1 MKHIFLEI
9 LKNKKYYDE
18 ENDET
23 IEIYNKCT
31 KIKVI
36 QKDRYY
42 FYNNDD
48 ITNVYIKKGEEYVK
62 TKKIVKVSD
71 LIVAL
76 GALLKGRIVRYD
88 GYDYK
93 TSNYGEELEIKK
105 FINDMYV
112 IDTFRTKNGKLCE
125 SEIINFNKNI
135 KTKYSFLDDKMISIT
150 KNYLYHNKRK
160 DMFKPRQVIHEK
172 TENGFKSK
180 HYFYMFEKKIDE
192 NQAKLIIKFLN
203 NETYDNFEELYF
215 YLDKKKLLKDVEKFY
230 NEINKNLD
238 NLNVIKT
245 IYKLEE
251 SNGNVQK

>member
-9 LKNKKYYDE
+9 LKNGKYYDE
-18 ENDET
+18 ENNET

-42 FYNNDD
+42 FYDG
-48 ITNVYIKKGEEYVK
+48 TVTSVYIKKDEKYVK

-71 LIVAL
+71 LVIAL
-76 GALLKGRIVRYD
+76 SSLLKGRTVRYN
-88 GYDYK
+88 GYDYGI
-93 TSNYGEELEIKK
+93 TGHGGELTIKK
-105 FINDMYV
+105 FINDAYV
-112 IDTFRTKNGKLCE
+112 IDTFKIASGKLCE
-125 SEIINFNKNI
+125 SEIIDFNKNV
-135 KTKYSFLDDKMISIT
+135 KTKYSFLDDNMVMVI

-160 DMFKPRQVIHEK
+160 NILKPCQVIYERI
-172 TENGFKSK
+172 ENGFKFK
-180 HYFYMFEKKIDE
+180 HFFFIFGKKINE
-192 NQAKLIIKFLN
+192 TEAKLVIKFLN
-203 NETYDNFEELYF
+203 TETYDNFEELYF

-251 SNGNVQK
+251 SNGNI

>member
-9 LKNKKYYDE
+9 LKNGKYYDE

-48 ITNVYIKKGEEYVK
+48 ITNVYIKKDEKYVK

-71 LIVAL
+71 LVVAL
-76 GALLKGRIVRYD
+76 GSLLKGRIVRYN
-88 GYDYK
+88 GYDYRI
-93 TSNYGEELEIKK
+93 TDYGGELMIKK
-105 FINDMYV
+105 FINDAYV
-112 IDTFRTKNGKLCE
+112 IDTFKMASGKLCE
-125 SEIINFNKNI
+125 SEIIDFNKNI
-135 KTKYSFLDDKMISIT
+135 KTKYSFLDGNIVMVT

-160 DMFKPRQVIHEK
+160 DILKPCQVIYEK
-172 TENGFKSK
+172 TINDFKCK
-180 HYFYMFEKKIDE
+180 RFFFVFGKKINE
-192 NQAKLIIKFLN
+192 NEAKLVIKFLN
-203 NETYDNFEELYF
+203 NEIYDNFEELYF
-215 YLDKKKLLKDVEKFY
+215 YQDKKKLLINIEKFY

-251 SNGNVQK
+251 SNGNI

>member
-1 MKHIFLEI
+1 MKHIFLKI
-9 LKNKKYYDE
+9 LKNEKYYDK

-23 IEIYNKCT
+23 IEIYTRCT

-42 FYNNDD
+42 FYDG
-48 ITNVYIKKGEEYVK
+48 TVTSVYIKKDEKYVK

-71 LIVAL
+71 LVIAL
-76 GALLKGRIVRYD
+76 GSLLKGRTVRYN
-88 GYDYK
+88 GYDYGI
-93 TSNYGEELEIKK
+93 TGHGGELMIKK
-105 FINDMYV
+105 FINDAYV
-112 IDTFRTKNGKLCE
+112 IDTFKIASGKLCE
-125 SEIINFNKNI
+125 SEIIDFNKNV
-135 KTKYSFLDDKMISIT
+135 KTKYSFLDGNIIMVT

-160 DMFKPRQVIHEK
+160 NILKPRQVIHEK
-172 TENGFKSK
+172 TKNGFKSK

-192 NQAKLIIKFLN
+192 NQAKLVIKFLN
-203 NETYDNFEELYF
+203 NETYDNFEELCFYF
-215 YLDKKKLLKDVEKFY
+215 NKKKLLMNIEKFY

-251 SNGNVQK
+251 SNGNI

>member
-1 MKHIFLEI
+1 MKYIFLEI
-9 LKNKKYYDE
+9 LKNEKYYDE

-42 FYNNDD
+42 FYDNSN
-48 ITNVYIKKGEEYVK
+48 ITSVYIKKNEEYVK
-62 TKKIVKVSD
+62 TKKIAKVSD
-71 LIVAL
+71 LVVAL
-76 GALLKGRIVRYD
+76 STLLKGRIVRYD
-88 GYDYK
+88 GYDYRI
-93 TSNYGEELEIKK
+93 SDHGGELMIKK
-105 FINDMYV
+105 FINDAYV
-112 IDTFRTKNGKLCE
+112 IDTFKMASGKLYE
-125 SEIINFNKNI
+125 SEIIDFNKNI
-135 KTKYSFLDDKMISIT
+135 KTKYSFLDGNIVMVT

-160 DMFKPRQVIHEK
+160 DILKPCQVIYEK
-172 TENGFKSK
+172 TINDFKCK
-180 HYFYMFEKKIDE
+180 RFFFVFGKKINE
-192 NQAKLIIKFLN
+192 NEAKLVIKFLN

-215 YLDKKKLLKDVEKFY
+215 YQDKKKLLINIEKFY

-251 SNGNVQK
+251 SNGNI

>member
-1 MKHIFLEI
+1 MKHVFLEI
-9 LKNKKYYDE
+9 LKNEKYYDE

-42 FYNNDD
+42 FYDGNV
-48 ITNVYIKKGEEYVK
+48 TSVYIKKGEEYVK

-71 LIVAL
+71 LVVAL
-76 GALLKGRIVRYD
+76 GSLLKGRIVRYN
-88 GYDYK
+88 GYDYRI
-93 TSNYGEELEIKK
+93 TDHGGELIIKK
-105 FINDMYV
+105 FINDAYV
-112 IDTFRTKNGKLCE
+112 IDTFKMASGKLRE
-125 SEIINFNKNI
+125 SEIIDFNKNV
-135 KTKYSFLDDKMISIT
+135 KTKYGFLDGNMVSIT

-160 DMFKPRQVIHEK
+160 DMFRPRQVIHEK

-180 HYFYMFEKKIDE
+180 YYFYMFEKKINED
-192 NQAKLIIKFLN
+192 QAKLVIKFLN

-215 YLDKKKLLKDVEKFY
+215 YFDKKKLLKDIEKLY

-251 SNGNVQK
+251 SNGNI

>member
-9 LKNKKYYDE
+9 LKNGKYYDE

-42 FYNNDD
+42 FYDNGN
-48 ITNVYIKKGEEYVK
+48 ITNVYIKKGEKYVK

-71 LIVAL
+71 LVVAL
-76 GALLKGRIVRYD
+76 GALLKSRIVRYN

-93 TSNYGEELEIKK
+93 ISNYGEELMIKK
-105 FINDMYV
+105 FINDAYV
-112 IDTFRTKNGKLCE
+112 IDTFITKNGKLYE

-135 KTKYSFLDDKMISIT
+135 KTKYSFLDGKMILVI
-150 KNYLYHNKRK
+150 KNYLYYNKRK
-160 DMFKPRQVIHEK
+160 DILKPCQVIYEK

-180 HYFYMFEKKIDE
+180 HYFHMFKKKIDE
-192 NQAKLIIKFLN
+192 NEAKLVIKFLN

-215 YLDKKKLLKDVEKFY
+215 YLDKKKLLKDVENFY
-230 NEINKNLD
+230 KEINKNLD

-251 SNGNVQK
+251 SNGNIQK

>member
-1 MKHIFLEI
+1 MNKVVIVTGASRGIGREIAKELGVDRHMKINRNDIRMLANVADQKGVLEVYKDFPQYHPLVI
-9 LKNKKYYDE
+9 LQNLFNIGYAKQDPQIKSILLKNKKYYDE

-48 ITNVYIKKGEEYVK
+48 ITSVYIKKGEEYVK
-62 TKKIVKVSD
+62 TKKIAKVSD
-71 LIVAL
+71 LVVTL
-76 GALLKGRIVRYD
+76 GALLKGRIVRYN

-112 IDTFRTKNGKLCE
+112 IDTFKTKNGKLCE

-135 KTKYSFLDDKMISIT
+135 KFGL
-150 KNYLYHNKRK
+150 
-160 DMFKPRQVIHEK
+160 
-172 TENGFKSK
+172 
-180 HYFYMFEKKIDE
+180 
-192 NQAKLIIKFLN
+192 
-203 NETYDNFEELYF
+203 
-215 YLDKKKLLKDVEKFY
+215 
-230 NEINKNLD
+230 
-238 NLNVIKT
+238 
-245 IYKLEE
+245 
-251 SNGNVQK
+251 

>member
-9 LKNKKYYDE
+9 LKNEKYYDE

-42 FYNNDD
+42 FYDNDD
-48 ITNVYIKKGEEYVK
+48 ITSVYIKKGKEYVK

-71 LIVAL
+71 LVIAL
-76 GALLKGRIVRYD
+76 GSLLKGRTVRYN
-88 GYDYK
+88 GYDYGI
-93 TSNYGEELEIKK
+93 TGHGGELMIKK
-105 FINDMYV
+105 FINDAYV
-112 IDTFRTKNGKLCE
+112 IDTFKIASGKLRE
-125 SEIINFNKNI
+125 SEIIDFNKNI
-135 KTKYSFLDDKMISIT
+135 KTKYDFLDDKMISVI

-160 DMFKPRQVIHEK
+160 NILKPCQVIYER
-172 TENGFKSK
+172 TENGFKFK
-180 HYFYMFEKKIDE
+180 RFFFIFGKKINE
-192 NQAKLIIKFLN
+192 NEAKLVIKFLN
-203 NETYDNFEELYF
+203 TETYDNFEELYF
-215 YLDKKKLLKDVEKFY
+215 YLDKKKLLKNVEIFY
-230 NEINKNLD
+230 KEINKNLN

-251 SNGNVQK
+251 SNGNI

>member
-42 FYNNDD
+42 FYDGNV
-48 ITNVYIKKGEEYVK
+48 TNVYIKKGEKCVK

-71 LIVAL
+71 LVVAL
-76 GALLKGRIVRYD
+76 GSLLKGRIVRYN
-88 GYDYK
+88 GYDYRI
-93 TSNYGEELEIKK
+93 TDYGGELMIKK
-105 FINDMYV
+105 FINDAYV
-112 IDTFRTKNGKLCE
+112 IDTFKMTSGKLCE
-125 SEIINFNKNI
+125 SEIIDFNKNV
-135 KTKYSFLDDKMISIT
+135 KTKYSFLDGNIVMIT

-160 DMFKPRQVIHEK
+160 DMFRPCQVIYERTK
-172 TENGFKSK
+172 NDFKFK
-180 HYFYMFEKKIDE
+180 HYFFIFGKKINE
-192 NQAKLIIKFLN
+192 NEAKLVIKFLN

-215 YLDKKKLLKDVEKFY
+215 YLDKKKLLKDVENFY
-230 NEINKNLD
+230 KEINKNLD

-251 SNGNVQK
+251 SNGNI

>member
-9 LKNKKYYDE
+9 LKNGKYYDE
-18 ENDET
+18 ENNET

-42 FYNNDD
+42 FYDG
-48 ITNVYIKKGEEYVK
+48 TVTSVYIKKDEKYVK

-71 LIVAL
+71 LVIAL
-76 GALLKGRIVRYD
+76 SSLLKGRTVRYN
-88 GYDYK
+88 GYDYGI
-93 TSNYGEELEIKK
+93 TGHGGELTIKK
-105 FINDMYV
+105 FINDAYV
-112 IDTFRTKNGKLCE
+112 IDTFKIASGKLRE
-125 SEIINFNKNI
+125 SEIIDFNKNI
-135 KTKYSFLDDKMISIT
+135 KTKYDFLDGNIVMVT

-160 DMFKPRQVIHEK
+160 DILKPCQVIYEK
-172 TENGFKSK
+172 IKNGFEFKRFFLK
-180 HYFYMFEKKIDE
+180 LGKKINE
-192 NQAKLIIKFLN
+192 TEAKLVIKFLN

-251 SNGNVQK
+251 SNGNI

>member
-23 IEIYNKCT
+23 IEIYTRCT

-36 QKDRYY
+36 QKNRYY
-42 FYNNDD
+42 FYDGNV
-48 ITNVYIKKGEEYVK
+48 TNVYIKKGEKCVK

-71 LIVAL
+71 LVVAL
-76 GALLKGRIVRYD
+76 GSLLKGRIVRYN
-88 GYDYK
+88 GYDYRI
-93 TSNYGEELEIKK
+93 TDYGGELMIKK
-105 FINDMYV
+105 FINDAYV
-112 IDTFRTKNGKLCE
+112 IDTFKMTSGKLCE
-125 SEIINFNKNI
+125 SEIIDFNKNV
-135 KTKYSFLDDKMISIT
+135 KTKYSFLDGNIVMIT

-160 DMFKPRQVIHEK
+160 DMFRPCQVIYERTK
-172 TENGFKSK
+172 NDFKFK
-180 HYFYMFEKKIDE
+180 HYFFIFGKKINE
-192 NQAKLIIKFLN
+192 NEAKLVIKFLN

-215 YLDKKKLLKDVEKFY
+215 YLDKKKLLKDVENFY

-251 SNGNVQK
+251 SNGNI

>member
-1 MKHIFLEI
+1 MKHVFLEI
-9 LKNKKYYDE
+9 LKNEKYYDE
-18 ENDET
+18 ENDEN

-42 FYNNDD
+42 FYDGNV
-48 ITNVYIKKGEEYVK
+48 TSVYIKKGEEYVK

-71 LIVAL
+71 LVVAL
-76 GALLKGRIVRYD
+76 GSLLKGRIVRYN
-88 GYDYK
+88 GYDYRI
-93 TSNYGEELEIKK
+93 TDHGGELIIKK
-105 FINDMYV
+105 FINDAYV
-112 IDTFRTKNGKLCE
+112 IDTFKMASGKLRE
-125 SEIINFNKNI
+125 SEIIDFNKNV
-135 KTKYSFLDDKMISIT
+135 KTKYGFLDGNMVSIT

-160 DMFKPRQVIHEK
+160 DMFRPRQVIHEK

-180 HYFYMFEKKIDE
+180 YYFYMFEKKINED
-192 NQAKLIIKFLN
+192 QAKLVIKFLN

-215 YLDKKKLLKDVEKFY
+215 YFDKKKLLKDIEKLY

-251 SNGNVQK
+251 SNGNI

>member
-9 LKNKKYYDE
+9 LKNGKYYDE
-18 ENDET
+18 ENNET

-42 FYNNDD
+42 FYDG
-48 ITNVYIKKGEEYVK
+48 TVTSVYIKKDEKYVK

-71 LIVAL
+71 LVIAL
-76 GALLKGRIVRYD
+76 SSLLKGRTVRYN
-88 GYDYK
+88 GYDYGI
-93 TSNYGEELEIKK
+93 TGHGGELMIKK
-105 FINDMYV
+105 FINDAYV
-112 IDTFRTKNGKLCE
+112 IDTFKIASGKLCE
-125 SEIINFNKNI
+125 SEIIDFNKNV
-135 KTKYSFLDDKMISIT
+135 KTKYSFLDGNMIMVI

-160 DMFKPRQVIHEK
+160 NILKPCQVIYEK
-172 TENGFKSK
+172 TENGFKFK
-180 HYFYMFEKKIDE
+180 HFFFIFGKKINE
-192 NQAKLIIKFLN
+192 NEAKLVIKFLN
-203 NETYDNFEELYF
+203 TETYDNFEELYF
-215 YLDKKKLLKDVEKFY
+215 YLDKKKLLKNVENFY

-251 SNGNVQK
+251 SNGNI